1 MFLLRLASF
10 NALEQELR
18 RPRRWE
24 SWVGYRKPSVDTIGR
39 VFSQM
44 LLEDPRQLLLEINRA
59 AWRSKA
65 IQLPRQE
72 SYRVVA
78 IDGHELSASRARCCV
93 HCSQREIKVGDKIVW
108 EYYHR
113 VVVAQWVGVTPAI
126 LDLELIESHEGEVT
140 AARRLLG
147 RILAH
152 YPRLIDVI
160 TADALYLEAPFIRL
174 VLNAGKHVVIVMKQE
189 NRELFQDADQLRVLT
204 EPRVL
209 HQGCRT
215 TRLWDISHLSSFN
228 TLGLEVR
235 VVWAE
240 EATITR
246 KIVGGKAQEALCE
259 SRWVWVTDLPAS
271 IVPASKIQKWG
282 HARWDLE
289 NRGFN
294 ELVNLWHM
302 DHCFIHNTN
311 AIEALLLTLALA
323 FLVSY
328 LFYQRNLK
336 PAVRHR
342 LTRLALAHRFTAD
355 FSELD
360 GATLWASLQQPG

>member
-1 MFLLRLASF
+1 MS
-10 NALEQELR
+10 LEAARQVVV
-18 RPRRWE
+18 E
-24 SWVGYRKPSVDTIGR
+24 S
-39 VFSQM
+39 
-44 LLEDPRQLLLEINRA
+44 NRIS
-59 AWRSKA
+59 WRSKA
-65 IQLPRQE
+65 IHLQPQE

-78 IDGHELSASRARCCV
+78 IDGHELWASRARCCER
-93 HCSQREIKVGDKIVW
+93 CSQREIKVGEKTVL

-113 VVVAQWVGVTPAI
+113 VVVAQWVGVTPAAI
-126 LDLELIESHEGEVT
+126 LDLELIAPHEGEVA
-140 AARRLLG
+140 AARRLLE
-147 RILAH
+147 RILVH
-152 YPRLIDVI
+152 YRRLIDVI
-160 TADALYLEAPFIRL
+160 TADALYLEAPFIRM
-174 VLNAGKHVVIVMKQE
+174 VLNVGKHVVIVMKQE
-189 NRELFQDADQLRVLT
+189 NRELFQDADQLRALT
-204 EPRVL
+204 APRVL
-209 HQGCRT
+209 PEGRCT

-240 EATITR
+240 EATIAR
-246 KIVGGKAQEALCE
+246 KIVGGKAQEELSE

-271 IVPASKIQKWG
+271 IVPPSKIQKWG

-302 DHCFIHNTN
+302 DHCFIHHPN

-336 PAVRHR
+336 PQARRH
-342 LTRLALAHRFTAD
+342 LTRLALAHRFSAD
-355 FSELD
+355 FSALD